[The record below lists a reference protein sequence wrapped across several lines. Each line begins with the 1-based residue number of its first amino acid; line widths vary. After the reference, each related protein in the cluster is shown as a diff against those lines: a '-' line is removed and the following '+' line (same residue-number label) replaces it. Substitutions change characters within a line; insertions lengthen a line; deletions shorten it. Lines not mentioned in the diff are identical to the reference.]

1 MAGTSKFLYSVKTR
15 ESESEK
21 RSLTSS
27 TTATFA
33 ARASDIAHPLPK
45 SLTHTKEFQT
55 WPETDPEGSPTRAK
69 NRSANK
75 CNPEVFGERLYCD
88 SQTIQ

>member
-1 MAGTSKFLYSVKTR
+1 

-33 ARASDIAHPLPK
+33 ARVSDIAHPLPK

-55 WPETDPEGSPTRAK
+55 KSETDPEGSPARAK
-69 NRSANK
+69 IVLHLNATQRSS
-75 CNPEVFGERLYCD
+75 VSVSIVIVRLSNECQYTN
-88 SQTIQ
+88 QIF